1 LNLYIFFFILI
12 MNKLYTNNIKNNNNQ
27 NKLKNIDTC
36 SLFILKLFTF
46 CTNDIKFQLSPKMRF
61 S

>member
-1 LNLYIFFFILI
+1 
-12 MNKLYTNNIKNNNNQ
+12 MNKLYTNNIKNNNN
-27 NKLKNIDTC
+27 NLKNIDTC

-46 CTNDIKFQLSPKMRF
+46 CINDNKFQLSPKMRL

>member
-1 LNLYIFFFILI
+1 
-12 MNKLYTNNIKNNNNQ
+12 MNKLYTNNIKNNNNK

-46 CTNDIKFQLSPKMRF
+46 CTNDIKFQLSPKMRL